1 MEKYKK
7 FEDDIAGASIEFANK
22 LDESKFEIESKAS
35 KNRRLRPRIEEMFDR
50 DTRIKLYLNS
60 VNYRIPDN
68 NDRAQVVRDM
78 LEPEFVHL
86 GTGTNRITFLK
97 DGYAVKI
104 ALDRR
109 GLIDNMS
116 EYKRSIEAP
125 QFLAKSY
132 ETNRTIL
139 IAEYVNLIDK
149 QEFLDNIDK
158 LRYIL
163 GTLTQYYIID
173 DLGLTAKNYCNWGYR
188 DDHSIVALDYAY
200 MYPIEGN
207 ENAIRCSC
215 GGKIVPDNNFT
226 AYQCSN
232 DSCKMKYSTMEIKSR
247 LRMDKIDEDD
257 AEIIEVMDG
266 ASSDQRYIRVA
277 GEQITEVSK
286 EDIDSDSNYEGL
298 ELDDLV
304 DKLFN
309 TLVNENRLASN
320 TSIADMIREKLFE
333 LNVFDKLLT
342 KYQTKDAKDIH
353 FIIRDK
359 ANGKK
364 SLTVRSITSDLLE
377 EFETDDKVSIS
388 DMNSASMSDSENTPL
403 FMRMLNE
410 TSLSNDSGDVLTEE
424 EKKESEELI
433 DEILTSDSKDL
444 TIAQHEWEHM
454 TSLYNA
460 MKDSQDLLSSDDD
473 DE

>member
-1 MEKYKK
+1 M
-7 FEDDIAGASIEFANK
+7 
-22 LDESKFEIESKAS
+22 
-35 KNRRLRPRIEEMFDR
+35 
-50 DTRIKLYLNS
+50 
-60 VNYRIPDN
+60 
-68 NDRAQVVRDM
+68 
-78 LEPEFVHL
+78 
-86 GTGTNRITFLK
+86 
-97 DGYAVKI
+97 
-104 ALDRR
+104 
-109 GLIDNMS
+109 
-116 EYKRSIEAP
+116 
-125 QFLAKSY
+125 
-132 ETNRTIL
+132 
-139 IAEYVNLIDK
+139 
-149 QEFLDNIDK
+149 
-158 LRYIL
+158 
-163 GTLTQYYIID
+163 
-173 DLGLTAKNYCNWGYR
+173 
-188 DDHSIVALDYAY
+188 
-200 MYPIEGN
+200 
-207 ENAIRCSC
+207 
-215 GGKIVPDNNFT
+215 
-226 AYQCSN
+226 
-232 DSCKMKYSTMEIKSR
+232 
-247 LRMDKIDEDD
+247 
-257 AEIIEVMDG
+257 
-266 ASSDQRYIRVA
+266 
-277 GEQITEVSK
+277 SK

>member
-1 MEKYKK
+1 M
-7 FEDDIAGASIEFANK
+7 
-22 LDESKFEIESKAS
+22 
-35 KNRRLRPRIEEMFDR
+35 
-50 DTRIKLYLNS
+50 DTKSTLFI
-60 VNYRIPDN
+60 
-68 NDRAQVVRDM
+68 
-78 LEPEFVHL
+78 
-86 GTGTNRITFLK
+86 TG
-97 DGYAVKI
+97 
-104 ALDRR
+104 
-109 GLIDNMS
+109 
-116 EYKRSIEAP
+116 
-125 QFLAKSY
+125 
-132 ETNRTIL
+132 IL
-139 IAEYVNLIDK
+139 LPA
-149 QEFLDNIDK
+149 
-158 LRYIL
+158 
-163 GTLTQYYIID
+163 T
-173 DLGLTAKNYCNWGYR
+173 
-188 DDHSIVALDYAY
+188 
-200 MYPIEGN
+200 
-207 ENAIRCSC
+207 
-215 GGKIVPDNNFT
+215 
-226 AYQCSN
+226 
-232 DSCKMKYSTMEIKSR
+232 
-247 LRMDKIDEDD
+247 
-257 AEIIEVMDG
+257 
-266 ASSDQRYIRVA
+266 
-277 GEQITEVSK
+277 
-286 EDIDSDSNYEGL
+286 
-298 ELDDLV
+298 DDLV

-309 TLVNENRLASN
+309 TLVNENHLASN

-333 LNVFDKLLT
+333 LNVFDKLLE

-388 DMNSASMSDSENTPL
+388 DMNSASMSDSENVPL